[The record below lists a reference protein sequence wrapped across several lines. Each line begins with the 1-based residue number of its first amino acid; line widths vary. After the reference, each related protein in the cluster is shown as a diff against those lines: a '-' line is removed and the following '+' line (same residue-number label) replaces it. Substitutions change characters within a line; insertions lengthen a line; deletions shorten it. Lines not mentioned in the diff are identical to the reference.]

1 MSLWYNSGLTFSI
14 LESNGWTFPVF
25 HRLLILIPS
34 LIHEFELRRF
44 IFGLTAIV
52 NMDPTALPNLVRDRL
67 PDIVQWLAKL
77 CGLMEDERMRQV
89 KEKERENGGPTSTYE
104 ESHHGQ

>member
-1 MSLWYNSGLTFSI
+1 MALQVVCMALWYNSNLTFGV
-14 LESNGWTFPVF
+14 LEQNGWTFPVF

-34 LIHEFELRRF
+34 LHHEFELRRV

-52 NMDPTALPNLVRDRL
+52 NTDPSTLPDLVRDRL

-77 CGLMEDERMRQV
+77 CGQMQEERMRMV
-89 KEKERENGGPTSTYE
+89 REKEKENGASP
-104 ESHHGQ
+104 